1 MIIKSLKILLF
12 ALILGLVFLF
22 SYVTYIYAT
31 LPEVSQL
38 KTKNPESTAFIEY
51 RKKSAKETKRAY
63 KIRKKW
69 ISLKSIPKVLEHT
82 IIVAEDASFWVHDG
96 IDLYEVKE
104 SFKTNWEKG
113 RLARGGSTITQQL
126 AKNLYLSPK
135 KSILRKIE
143 EMIITREIEKKLSKS
158 RILEL
163 YINNIELG
171 RGIFG
176 IFSASE
182 YYFNKRPEQLTI
194 SEMIR
199 LCAIIPKPLHLRPDK
214 ATRDLKWRSKVILIR
229 LFQYEFISKM
239 EYEITKSQFQSF
251 FGE

>member
-1 MIIKSLKILLF
+1 MIIKTVKILLF
-12 ALILGLVFLF
+12 VLILGLIFLF
-22 SYVTYIYAT
+22 GYVIFIYAT
-31 LPEVSQL
+31 LPDISQL
-38 KTKNPESTAFIEY
+38 KTKNPETTAFIEH
-51 RKKSAKETKRAY
+51 RKKRSKEKKSAYT
-63 KIRKKW
+63 IRRKW
-69 ISLKSIPKVLEHT
+69 ISLRSIPKILERT

-96 IDLYEVKE
+96 VDFYEIKE
-104 SFKTNWEKG
+104 SFRTNWEKG

-126 AKNLYLSPK
+126 AKNLYLSPQ

-143 EMIITREIEKKLSKS
+143 EMIIAREMEKKLTKG

-176 IFSASE
+176 ILSASE
-182 YYFNKRPEQLTI
+182 YYFDKRPEQLTI

-214 ATRDLKWRSKVILIR
+214 ASRDSRWRSKVILTR
-229 LFQYEFISKM
+229 LIQYEFISKM
-239 EYEITKSQFQSF
+239 EYEITKSEFQSY
-251 FGE
+251 FGD